1 MPVTAPAFAVMVI
14 PVAIVV
20 AAIRLRADR
29 GARRRADDCANRR
42 AASAADRGTYAGTDT
57 GANKRAANGV
67 LCTSAG
73 WHRCESSQSNKS
85 ENGLPHGILQPMDLL
100 FNAALP
106 IRFQDSHE
114 THARDRTPASCPR

>member
-1 MPVTAPAFAVMVI
+1 MAVTAPAFAVMVI

-20 AAIRLRADR
+20 AAIRLRADCR
-29 GARRRADDCANRR
+29 ARRCADNRANRR
-42 AASAADRGTYAGTDT
+42 AAPAADRGTYAGTDT
-57 GANKRAANGV
+57 CAYKSAANGV
-67 LCTSAG
+67 LRTSAG
-73 WHRCESSQSNKS
+73 RHRCESSQSNKS

-114 THARDRTPASCPR
+114 THARHRTPASRPR